1 MRKCKTGFDVV
12 LGQVDC
18 RRAHAE
24 FDSND
29 LISIL
34 DNIHV
39 GKHHG
44 KGQFCLVHGTA
55 LRLNPSRRCVLRC
68 VLTPWFED
76 TPQSALTLFP
86 VEVLQGIECVQYTC
100 DWGCSV
106 AVFLS
111 TILPVLGHS

>member
-39 GKHHG
+39 GKHHAHNIMG
-44 KGQFCLVHGTA
+44 KDSFA
-55 LRLNPSRRCVLRC
+55 
-68 VLTPWFED
+68 
-76 TPQSALTLFP
+76 
-86 VEVLQGIECVQYTC
+86 
-100 DWGCSV
+100 
-106 AVFLS
+106 
-111 TILPVLGHS
+111 